1 MSLLLLA
8 IFSHFLSNRESGA
21 AKSIRLK
28 YGIPHGRVI
37 YSDLDRPAKAL
48 FSKKLGISGKPDYI
62 ISDKRYG
69 GLIPIEIKSGRAAK
83 PYRNHVLQ
91 LAAYCLL
98 VEETY
103 HKSVPYGIIVY
114 ADGKQNK
121 IIFDEPLRSDLIG
134 VVKEMKQIHEIRMPD
149 ERSRSEE
156 KMQFLFVSGEL
167 QVLFGLYL
175 SDPVRFSLAESESN
189 MNAIQAEL
197 SLSRIP

>member
-1 MSLLLLA
+1 M
-8 IFSHFLSNRESGA
+8 
-21 AKSIRLK
+21 K
-28 YGIPHGRVI
+28 YGIPYGRVI
-37 YSDLDRPAKAL
+37 YSDLDRPAKSL

-114 ADGKQNK
+114 ADGKQHK
-121 IIFDEPLRSDLIG
+121 IVFDELLRSDLIG
-134 VVKEMKQIHEIRMPD
+134 VVNEMKQSM
-149 ERSRSEE
+149 RSGCPTR
-156 KMQFLFVSGEL
+156 
-167 QVLFGLYL
+167 
-175 SDPVRFSLAESESN
+175 DHSLKRRCISCSF
-189 MNAIQAEL
+189 QANCKYCL
-197 SLSRIP
+197 AYA